1 MAAFLIAAGVL
12 FLALAVHPFVT
23 YPASLALVRRFS
35 PKPVAAVKASATAA
49 LCVCAYNE
57 EAVIRAK
64 AENMIEL
71 QRAYPR
77 LSLLVY
83 VDGATDRTREILA
96 EFEDRIEVVA
106 SDARAGKTHGMNT
119 LVSRT
124 EAEFVVFSD
133 ANVRLAPDAIGQV
146 LAPFSDPDVGGV
158 CGHLR
163 YHGGSG
169 AATATTGSLYWRIEE
184 AIKRLESATGSV
196 IGADGSLF
204 AIRRAL
210 HRPVPVDLIEDMFV
224 SLSVLCAGHR
234 FVRAEHAIAME
245 EVTSGSSEE
254 FRRKV
259 RISCQAFNVHR
270 ALAPRLRR
278 LPLFDSYKYISHKLL
293 RWFTIYLLAAGTLC
307 LAAGLAM
314 VASLT
319 QLAALTAAGVI
330 AAAWVMLGRDKRAA
344 ALRSILSAFLATGLG
359 ILRSLRGDRFQTWTP
374 PVSAR
379 ASFNMSSEAAR

>member
-1 MAAFLIAAGVL
+1 MAAFLITAGVML
-12 FLALAVHPFVT
+12 LALAVHPFVT
-23 YPASLALVRRFS
+23 YPASLALFKRLF
-35 PKPVAAVKASATAA
+35 PKPVAAARTSGTAA

-71 QRAYPR
+71 QRAYPQ

-83 VDGATDRTREILA
+83 VDGASDRTRQILS
-96 EFEDRIEVVA
+96 EFEDRIQVIA
-106 SDARAGKTHGMNT
+106 SDTRAGKTHGMNT
-119 LVSRT
+119 LVSHT
-124 EAEFVVFSD
+124 QAEFVVFSD
-133 ANVRLAPDAIGQV
+133 ANVRLAPDAIQQV
-146 LAPFSDPDVGGV
+146 LAPFSDPEVGGV

-163 YHGGSG
+163 YHGGGG
-169 AATATTGSLYWRIEE
+169 AATATTGSLYWRLEE
-184 AIKRLESATGSV
+184 TIKKLESATGSV

-210 HRPVPVDLIEDMFV
+210 HQPVPVDLIEDMFV

-234 FVRAEHAIAME
+234 FVRAEHAVAME
-245 EVTSGSSEE
+245 EVTSGSAEE

-270 ALAPRLRR
+270 AMAPRLRR

-293 RWFTIYLLAAGTLC
+293 RWFTIYLLAAGGLC
-307 LAAGLAM
+307 LTAGMAM
-314 VASLT
+314 VASPA
-319 QLAALTAAGVI
+319 QLAVPMIACAM
-330 AAAWVMLGRDKRAA
+330 AAAWIVLGRDKRAA

-374 PVSAR
+374 PASAR
-379 ASFNMSSEAAR
+379 AAFKISSEAAG